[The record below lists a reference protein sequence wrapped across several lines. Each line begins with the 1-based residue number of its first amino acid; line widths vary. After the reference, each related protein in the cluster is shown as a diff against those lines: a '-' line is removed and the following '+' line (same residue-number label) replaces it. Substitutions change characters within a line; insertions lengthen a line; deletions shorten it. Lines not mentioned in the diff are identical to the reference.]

1 MKLKYDFNRVIDRR
15 NTRSYKWD
23 QSEKL
28 FGDKDILPLWVA
40 DMDFESP
47 PMVQEAIMRR
57 VQEGIYGYS
66 VASSSYKE
74 AITSWYRRRHHWD
87 IQTEWITDSPGIV
100 TSLSLSV
107 ELFTKPGDQVILQSP
122 VYYPFYDVIKMN
134 DRQVAINPLLLEDG
148 RYVMDYDQL
157 EELMIGG
164 AKLLLLCSP
173 HNPGGRVWEREE
185 LLRLGELCLRH
196 GVTVISD
203 EIHCDLALPGHKHI
217 PFASLS
223 EELSN
228 ITLTTLAATK
238 TFNLPGLQTSYIVTS
253 NPALKRKFEYKLK
266 ALSLHM
272 SSFFAPEA
280 VEAAYNEGDEWLDE
294 LLQHIAGNAEYAIGY
309 LAEHLPQV
317 KAMAPQATY
326 LLWLD
331 CRALGLDAEGLKK
344 LMYREAKVAFNEGSV
359 FGTEGQGHLRIN
371 LACPRSVLTEA
382 LQRFSKAAA
391 AYTVQL

>member
-1 MKLKYDFNRVIDRR
+1 MKYDFNRIIDRR

-28 FGDKDILPLWVA
+28 FGDKEILPLWVA

-47 PMVQEAIMRR
+47 PAVKEAILRR
-57 VQEGIYGYS
+57 VQEGVYGYS
-66 VASSSYKE
+66 VTSDSYKE
-74 AITSWYRRRHHWD
+74 AIAGWYRSRHDWE
-87 IQTEWITDSPGIV
+87 IQKEWITDSPGIV

-107 ELFTKPGDQVILQSP
+107 ELFSQPGDQVILQSP
-122 VYYPFYDVIKMN
+122 VYYPFYDVIRMN
-134 DRQVAINPLLLEDG
+134 DRKVAINPLKLEEG
-148 RYVMDYDQL
+148 HYVMDYIQL
-157 EELMIGG
+157 EELMAGG

-185 LLRLGELCLRH
+185 LLRLGELCLRY

-203 EIHCDLALPGHKHI
+203 EIHCDMAMPGYKHI

-223 EELSN
+223 PELSD

-253 NPALKRKFEYKLK
+253 SPELKRKFEYKLK

-272 SSFFAPEA
+272 SAFFTPEA
-280 VEAAYNEGDEWLDE
+280 VEAAYKEGGEWLDE
-294 LLQHIAGNAEYAIGY
+294 LVQHVSGNAEYAISY

-317 KAMAPQATY
+317 KPMKPEATY
-326 LLWLD
+326 LLWID
-331 CRALGLDAEGLKK
+331 CRALGLDADGLKN

-371 LACPRSVLTEA
+371 LACPRSVLAEA
-382 LQRFSKAAA
+382 LERFTQAAA
-391 AYTVQL
+391 PYVQQ

>member
-1 MKLKYDFNRVIDRR
+1 MLKYDFNRIIDRR
-15 NTRSYKWD
+15 STRSYKWD

-47 PMVQEAIMRR
+47 PAVQEAILRR
-57 VQEGIYGYS
+57 VREGIYGYS
-66 VASSSYKE
+66 VAGDSYKE
-74 AITSWYRRRHHWD
+74 AIAGWYRRRHDWE
-87 IQTEWITDSPGIV
+87 IQKDWISDSPGIV

-107 ELFTKPGDQVILQSP
+107 ELFSQPGDQVIVQSP
-122 VYYPFYDVIKMN
+122 VYYPFYDVIRMN
-134 DRQVAINPLLLEDG
+134 DRKVAANPLKLEDG
-148 RYVMDYDQL
+148 RYVMDYVQL
-157 EELMIGG
+157 EELMAGG
-164 AKLLLLCSP
+164 AKLLLLCNP

-203 EIHCDLALPGHKHI
+203 EIHCDMIMPGHKHI

-223 EELSN
+223 PELSD

-253 NPALKRKFEYKLK
+253 NPELKRRFDYKIK

-272 SSFFAPEA
+272 SPFFTPEA
-280 VEAAYNEGDEWLDE
+280 IEAAYNEGGEWLDE
-294 LLQHIAGNAEYAIGY
+294 LILHISGNADYAISY

-317 KAMAPQATY
+317 QPMQPEATY
-326 LLWLD
+326 LLWID
-331 CRALGLDAEGLKK
+331 CRALGLDADGLKQ

-359 FGTEGQGHLRIN
+359 FGPEGQGHLRIN
-371 LACPRSVLTEA
+371 LACARSLLTEA
-382 LQRFSKAAA
+382 LERFVRAAA
-391 AYTVQL
+391 AYVN

>member
-1 MKLKYDFNRVIDRR
+1 MKYDFNRVIDRR

-47 PMVQEAIMRR
+47 PAVKEAILRR

-66 VASSSYKE
+66 IASDSYQE
-74 AITSWYRRRHHWD
+74 AIKDWYRRRHDWD
-87 IQTEWITDSPGIV
+87 IQKEWISDSPGIV

-107 ELFTKPGDQVILQSP
+107 ELFSKPGDQVILQSP
-122 VYYPFYDVIKMN
+122 VYYPFYDVIRMN
-134 DRQVAINPLLLEDG
+134 DRKVAINPLIQEEG
-148 RYVMDYDQL
+148 RYVMDYAQL

-164 AKLLLLCSP
+164 AKLLLLCNP

-185 LLRLGELCLRH
+185 LLRLGELCLRY

-203 EIHCDLALPGHKHI
+203 EIHCDMVMPGHKHI

-223 EELSN
+223 EELSG

-253 NPALKRKFEYKLK
+253 NPALKRKFDFKLK
-266 ALSLHM
+266 TLSLHM
-272 SSFFAPEA
+272 AAFFAAEA
-280 VEAAYNEGDEWLDE
+280 VEAAYNEGDVWLDE
-294 LLQHIAGNAEYAIGY
+294 LIEHISGNAGYAISY

-317 KAMAPQATY
+317 TPMKPQATY
-326 LLWLD
+326 LLWVD
-331 CRALGLDAEGLKK
+331 CRALGLDSDGLKK
-344 LMYREAKVAFNEGSV
+344 LMYREAQVAFNEGSV

-371 LACPRSVLTEA
+371 LACPRSILTEA
-382 LQRFSKAAA
+382 LERFCKAAA
-391 AYTVQL
+391 PYTVK

>member
-1 MKLKYDFNRVIDRR
+1 MKYNFDKVVNRR

-28 FGDKDILPLWVA
+28 FGDKEILPLWVA

-47 PMVQEAIMRR
+47 PAVKEAILRR

-66 VASSSYKE
+66 VTSDSYKE
-74 AITSWYRRRHHWD
+74 AIAGWYRRRHDWE
-87 IQTEWITDSPGIV
+87 IQKDWITDSPGIV

-107 ELFTKPGDQVILQSP
+107 ELFSKPGDQVILQSP
-122 VYYPFYDVIKMN
+122 VYYPFYDVIRMN
-134 DRQVAINPLLLEDG
+134 DRKVAINPLKLEDG
-148 RYVMDYDQL
+148 HYVMDYVQL
-157 EELMIGG
+157 EELMAGG

-185 LLRLGELCLRH
+185 LLRLGELCLQY

-203 EIHCDLALPGHKHI
+203 EIHCDMAMPGHKHI

-253 NPALKRKFEYKLK
+253 NPELQRKFEYKLK
-266 ALSLHM
+266 TLSLHM
-272 SSFFAPEA
+272 SAFFTPEA
-280 VEAAYNEGDEWLDE
+280 VEAAYNEGGEWLDE
-294 LLQHIAGNAEYAIGY
+294 LIQHISGNAEYAIGY

-317 KAMAPQATY
+317 KPMTPEATY
-326 LLWLD
+326 LLWID
-331 CRALGLDAEGLKK
+331 CRALGLDTEGLKN

-371 LACPRSVLTEA
+371 LACPRSILAEA
-382 LQRFSKAAA
+382 LERFSQAAA
-391 AYTVQL
+391 PYVK